1 VPGPSYWNKAQR
13 RIVALTMKKLVR
25 LTALVGL
32 AAFLVLGAG
41 AGAVPA
47 GVAQDLAVLLSHPH
61 RFVAGDDSVV
71 LSPRELEAFVQIRD
85 DRIVVGPG
93 LGRVLAEHF
102 RDRAPHGARLSVDGD
117 RVTVV
122 PSVEGRVLDRKAT
135 AAVLVREPAAR
146 SHQVQFQRRAPHVT
160 TSELSALKIR
170 DLVSEFTTYYP
181 AGEPRVVNIKRAA
194 QLLDGRI
201 LRAGGTFSMNQT
213 LGERTLARGFVPAPS
228 IYAGR
233 YVDSIGGGIS
243 QVATTLYNAAFFAG
257 LELVAHMPHSYY
269 IDRYPVGREATIS
282 WGGPDLVFR
291 NDWDAAVLMKLDATD
306 TSITVRFYSSSF
318 GRSVETTTGAPYR
331 STGPGGFTVDYTR
344 QVFKDGRLL
353 RDERFTTRYD
363 PVDRAGT
370 TALEQ

>member
-1 VPGPSYWNKAQR
+1 VPGRNYWNKAQR

-25 LTALVGL
+25 LVALVGL

-61 RFVAGDDSVV
+61 RFVAGTDSVV
-71 LSPRELEAFVQIRD
+71 LSPRQLRAFVHVEE
-85 DRIVVGPG
+85 DRVALATGF
-93 LGRVLAEHF
+93 GRVLADHF
-102 RDRAPHGARLSVDGD
+102 HDRTPLDARLSIDGD

-122 PSVEGRVLDRKAT
+122 PGIAARVLDRDAT
-135 AAVLVREPAAR
+135 AAALVRDPAAR
-146 SHQVQFQRRAPHVT
+146 THQVRFQRPAPDVT
-160 TSELSALKIR
+160 TAELTALQIR
-170 DLVSEFTTYYP
+170 ELVSEFTTYYP

-194 QLLDGRI
+194 KLLDGRI
-201 LRAGGTFSMNQT
+201 TEAGGTFSMNRA

-233 YVDSIGGGIS
+233 YVDSVGGGIS

-257 LELVAHMPHSYY
+257 LELVAHAPHSYY

-282 WGGPDLVFR
+282 WGGPDLIFG
-291 NDWDAAVLMKLDATD
+291 NNWDAALLMKVEATD
-306 TSITVRFYSSSF
+306 TSVTVRFYSSLL
-318 GRSVETTTGAPYR
+318 GRRIETTTGEPYR
-331 STGPGGFTVDYTR
+331 WTGPEGFTVDYTR
-344 QVFKDGRLL
+344 KVYKDGRLL
-353 RDERFTTRYD
+353 SDELFRTTYD
-363 PVDRAGT
+363 SVDRAGT